1 MRVWSADWF
10 LSKEQVADRIIER
23 IEQLLAAKDAPK
35 EAAIESFVAAPPVS
49 KAQKEKNAEA
59 PSRSER
65 LSDIPFEV
73 DESDIIELTN
83 DKEKPYEEAQ
93 IAQRFQGTT
102 SPNVLALQRRNVE
115 SDILA
120 IIRKEQP
127 VTLGTLRKRI
137 MWIYNQPRT
146 SDRLAHCLSKGMEK
160 VYVDPLST
168 PDNPTLWE
176 SAAAAE
182 GYDTYRKASGR
193 NIEDIPLVEVVN
205 VVQMAMSQ
213 QLTAPLEELLR
224 QIARLLGFARRT
236 PKTDDAV
243 MSAVKE
249 LERKGWLTNQGGT
262 VAMVSEK

>member
-23 IEQLLAAKDAPK
+23 IEQLIAAKDAPK
-35 EAAIESFVAAPPVS
+35 EAPMESFVATPPVS
-49 KAQKEKNAEA
+49 KAPTDKGTAA

-93 IAQRFQGTT
+93 IAQRFQGAT

-115 SDILA
+115 SDILT

-137 MWIYNQPRT
+137 MWIYNQPRV
-146 SDRLAHCLSKGMEK
+146 SDRLTHCLSKGMEK
-160 VYVDPLST
+160 VYVDPLSS
-168 PDNPTLWE
+168 PDNPPLWE
-176 SAAAAE
+176 NVTAAKA
-182 GYDTYRKASGR
+182 YDTYRKANGR
-193 NIEDIPLVEVVN
+193 NIEDIPLIEVVN
-205 VVQMAMSQ
+205 VVKMAMSQ
-213 QLTAPLEELLR
+213 QLTAPVEELLR

-243 MSAVKE
+243 MSAVSH
-249 LERKGWLTNQGGT
+249 LERQGWLTNQGGT
-262 VAMVSEK
+262 VAVVSS